1 MNGIHAMSD
10 ILSNVTSLQVN
21 HTHIVSN
28 SRTLVVPTIKD
39 LGEQESM
46 MTERD
51 HMYLE
56 SHNRR
61 RIDWHARYNKEY
73 IPLKWSK
80 GKYFQM

>member
-1 MNGIHAMSD
+1 MLSVSD
-10 ILSNVTSLQVN
+10 MLSNVN
-21 HTHIVSN
+21 HLN
-28 SRTLVVPTIKD
+28 SSILISFPTLNFLLIMKD
-39 LGEQESM
+39 IGEQESM

-80 GKYFQM
+80 GKYSQV

>member
-1 MNGIHAMSD
+1 MSD

-21 HTHIVSN
+21 HTHTFPTLSN
-28 SRTLVVPTIKD
+28 SCVPTIKD

-80 GKYFQM
+80 GKYFQV

>member
-1 MNGIHAMSD
+1 MKD
-10 ILSNVTSLQVN
+10 I
-21 HTHIVSN
+21 
-28 SRTLVVPTIKD
+28 
-39 LGEQESM
+39 GEQESM

-51 HMYLE
+51 AMYLE

-80 GKYFQM
+80 GKCFQVVAVSLVVK